1 MRRLLLAAAALG
13 FVASIGTAYA
23 TPDTS
28 NTVEMWNL
36 ASVPGGDQNSGALVQ
51 QALPSAEAAIL
62 SSPAARI
69 SAPWLTRSQL
79 ITASTSVNNPLRS
92 LSSSLTTARPRG
104 CRRAAIRLAG
114 TYG

>member
-51 QALPSAEAAIL
+51 QALPSAEAAIFR
-62 SSPAARI
+62 PAARI